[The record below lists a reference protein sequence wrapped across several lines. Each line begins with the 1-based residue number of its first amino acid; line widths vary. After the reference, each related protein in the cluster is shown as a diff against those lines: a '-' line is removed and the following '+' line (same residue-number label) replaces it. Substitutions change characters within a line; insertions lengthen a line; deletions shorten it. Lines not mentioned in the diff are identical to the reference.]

1 MIFKSKKM
9 AEIETEVEIETP
21 AYFTDGFSSPTFYK
35 VDEKGIVGIS
45 LFFDGTMSLLS
56 YSNPSNVIHRKKIS
70 RAEFEQV
77 KEQLIK
83 YLETI

>member
-9 AEIETEVEIETP
+9 VEIETEVEIETP

-56 YSNPSNVIHRKKIS
+56 YSNPSNVIHRRKITMD
-70 RAEFEQV
+70 EFEQV